1 MRIQILPLFLYQRC
15 FIVHGDSFV
24 EQYQKGQSPHVA
36 SIHHP
41 SRTFPLHPEGIN
53 ISILVRLMRSPSIAT
68 EEEAITQSHWGA
80 FWTTGDTR
88 SYTNW
93 DGEGTRQFGLRE
105 IERELDILKKLRSAP
120 GSSQHVVHLLDDFE
134 LEGPNGTHR
143 CLVSELLGPSV
154 PDLIDARFSDER
166 LPGKLAKAIVKQ
178 ALLGLDFLHDQ
189 KIAHGDLHT
198 RNLVF
203 TIAPKDNIP
212 EQDFIKRLGTPDI
225 GHVRRKDGCQLD
237 PGIPEYIV
245 RPARTH
251 SCPLSGSIKI
261 VDFGEAFSQENVPQT
276 LHTPLSVR
284 APEVIFGGQLDY
296 RVDLWSL
303 GCMLSEL
310 FVGQPPFDSFLIT
323 PKILVGQMQE
333 MTNETLPEN
342 WLDQWRKMSGD
353 YSGDSAGPGLQDWL
367 EEMYFDGERKADLT
381 GDDIVQLGRIISK
394 LLQFEPSARAS
405 VKEIVNDPWLR
416 GEV

>member
-1 MRIQILPLFLYQRC
+1 M
-15 FIVHGDSFV
+15 
-24 EQYQKGQSPHVA
+24 
-36 SIHHP
+36 
-41 SRTFPLHPEGIN
+41 
-53 ISILVRLMRSPSIAT
+53 
-68 EEEAITQSHWGA
+68 
-80 FWTTGDTR
+80 
-88 SYTNW
+88 
-93 DGEGTRQFGLRE
+93 
-105 IERELDILKKLRSAP
+105 
-120 GSSQHVVHLLDDFE
+120 HLLDDFE

-166 LPGKLAKAIVKQ
+166 MPGKLAKAIAKQ

-189 KIAHGDLHT
+189 NIAHGDLHT

-203 TIAPKDNIP
+203 AIALMDSIP
-212 EQDFIKRLGTPDI
+212 EQDFIKT
-225 GHVRRKDGCQLD
+225 LD

-251 SCPLSGSIKI
+251 LCRLSDSIRI
-261 VDFGEAFSQENVPQT
+261 VDFGEAFSQDNVPQT
-276 LHTPLSVR
+276 LHTPLTVR

-303 GCMLSEL
+303 GCMLFEL

-333 MTNETLPEN
+333 MTNETLPKN

-353 YSGDSAGPGLQDWL
+353 CSGDSAGPGLQDWL

-381 GDDIVQLGRIISK
+381 GDDIVQLGRIIRK
-394 LLQFEPSARAS
+394 LLRFEPSARAS
-405 VKEIVNDPWLR
+405 VKEVLNDPWFR
-416 GEV
+416 DEV